1 MKYKLDPFDLK
12 VEENKPVEYITGFA
26 EFYDRD
32 FIVNENVL
40 IPRIETEKMIKLGVD
55 FVKEKVQS
63 KNPKKKKRNISIVF
77 ADIGTGSGAI
87 GISFAK
93 ELEKLNQNYFG
104 ILSDI
109 SGPALDVAKK
119 NLRSLKLTNSKI
131 KLVESNLFSNIN
143 RKVKFDIIFA
153 NLPYIPTK
161 RMSQLQSS
169 VKDFEPYNALDG
181 GEHGLDIIK
190 RILIDSREYLKKDG
204 IMILEVDD
212 SHGENI
218 IKNNGMKKY
227 FKFWDVEVLKDLN
240 SKIRFWRCSRN

>member
-1 MKYKLDPFDLK
+1 MKYKVDPFELK
-12 VEENKPVEYITGFA
+12 VEDNEPVEYMTGFA
-26 EFYDRD
+26 EFFGRD

-40 IPRIETEKMIKLGVD
+40 IPRIETEMMIDLGID
-55 FVKEKVQS
+55 FVKEKIQR
-63 KNPKKKKRNISIVF
+63 KNPKKKKRDISIVF

-109 SGPALDVAKK
+109 SGAALDVAKK
-119 NLRSLKLTNSKI
+119 NIRSLKIHNARI
-131 KLVESNLFSNIN
+131 KLVESDLFSNIN

-153 NLPYIPTK
+153 NLPYIPRK
-161 RMSQLQSS
+161 RMSQLQDS
-169 VKDFEPYNALDG
+169 VRDFEPYNALDG

-190 RILIDSREYLKKDG
+190 RILVESRAYLKKDG
-204 IMILEVDD
+204 VMLLEVDD

-227 FKFWDVEVLKDLN
+227 FRYWDIEVIRDLN
-240 SKIRFWRCSRN
+240 GKIRFWRCNRN